1 MMTKT
6 LAALLAVVAL
16 AAAPIASA
24 AGGRTITVDGTGMVS
39 TVPNEADFSF
49 GVAVTAPTAKSALAA
64 CARRTNSMI
73 AALSKAGV
81 KPSDIQTAEITLSP
95 NTNSD
100 GTRIVNFSASNTVT
114 VKTRAIS
121 KSGSIVDAAVAAG
134 ANTVDGPN
142 LTTADQLALSQ
153 RALAAAVANARTKA
167 QAIAAAAHVKLGAV
181 MTVTENS
188 STGITYSPVPKASA
202 AASTPVEPGT
212 VQTEED
218 VTVTFAIS

>member
-1 MMTKT
+1 MARIAS
-6 LAALLAVVAL
+6 LLALLAL
-16 AAAPIASA
+16 AAAPAA
-24 AGGRTITVDGTGMVS
+24 VGAGGRTITVDGTGTVS
-39 TVPNEADFSF
+39 TVPNEADFTF
-49 GVAVTAPTAKSALAA
+49 GVDVTAPTAKAALSA
-64 CARRTNSMI
+64 CAARTTSMI

-100 GTRIVNFSASNTVT
+100 GTRIVNFTASNTVT
-114 VKTRAIS
+114 VKTRAIP
-121 KSGSIVDAAVAAG
+121 KSGGIVDAAVAAG

-167 QAIAAAAHVKLGAV
+167 QAIAAAARVRLGAV
-181 MTVTENS
+181 VTVTENS
-188 STGITYSPVPKASA
+188 STPVTFAPAPKAASN
-202 AASTPVEPGT
+202 ASTPVEPGT

-218 VTVTFAIS
+218 VTVTFAIG

>member
-1 MMTKT
+1 MPRI
-6 LAALLAVVAL
+6 AALIALLLL
-16 AAAPIASA
+16 AAAPAA
-24 AGGRTITVDGTGMVS
+24 LGAGGRSITVDGTGTVS
-39 TVPNEADFSF
+39 TVPNEADFNF
-49 GVAVTAPTAKSALAA
+49 GVAVTAPTAKGALSA

-73 AALSKAGV
+73 AALAKAGV

-95 NTNSD
+95 NTNEN
-100 GTRIVNFSASNTVT
+100 GTRIVNFTASNTVT

-121 KSGSIVDAAVAAG
+121 KSGGIVDAAVAAG

-153 RALAAAVANARTKA
+153 RALAAAVANARMKA
-167 QAIAAAAHVKLGAV
+167 QAIAAASHVRLGRV
-181 MTVTENS
+181 LTVTESS
-188 STGITYSPVPKASA
+188 STPITYAQVPKAA
-202 AASTPVEPGT
+202 ANASTPVEPGT

>member
-1 MMTKT
+1 MPK
-6 LAALLAVVAL
+6 LVAL
-16 AAAPIASA
+16 ISVLVLACAPAAGA
-24 AGGRTITVDGTGMVS
+24 AGGRTITVDGTGTVS
-39 TVPNEADFSF
+39 TVPNEADFTF
-49 GVAVTAPTAKSALAA
+49 GVSVTASTAKAALSA
-64 CARRTNSMI
+64 CAGRTSSMI

-95 NTNSD
+95 NTND
-100 GTRIVNFSASNTVT
+100 AGTRIVNFTASNTVT

-121 KSGSIVDAAVAAG
+121 RSGGIVDAAVAAG

-142 LTTADQLALSQ
+142 LTTADQVALSS

-167 QAIAAAAHVKLGAV
+167 RAIAGAAHVRLGRV
-181 MTVTENS
+181 VTVTENS
-188 STGITYSPVPKASA
+188 STPITYAQAPKASS